1 MHVFVGVGT
10 LMGGHEAL
18 GEEEYEIVSRCWL
31 CCPCPSQLHFLISSA
46 FGILLLCYLQ
56 LLLKLLGEVSILVTV
71 FKIVGQQGVF
81 RKVVPTPTYFLM
93 EQF

>member
-1 MHVFVGVGT
+1 
-10 LMGGHEAL
+10 MGGHEVL

-46 FGILLLCYLQ
+46 FGVLLLWPVSSYMQ
-56 LLLKLLGEVSILVTV
+56 LLLKLLGKVSILVTA

>member
-31 CCPCPSQLHFLISSA
+31 CSPL
-46 FGILLLCYLQ
+46 GVLLLWPVSSYMQ
-56 LLLKLLGEVSILVTV
+56 LLLKLLGEVSILVTA